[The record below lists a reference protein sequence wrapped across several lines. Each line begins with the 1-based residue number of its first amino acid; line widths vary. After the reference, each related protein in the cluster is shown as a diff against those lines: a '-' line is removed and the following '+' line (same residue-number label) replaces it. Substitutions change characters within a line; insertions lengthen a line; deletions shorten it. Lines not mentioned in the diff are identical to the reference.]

1 MQDIPGTVESYLM
14 QVAMEVAKT
23 RAAKPN
29 QVKLSQFR
37 LNFVRP
43 EAPAEAD
50 KQQQVD
56 RILAT
61 KKARYRRMGGK

>member
-23 RAAKPN
+23 RATKPN
-29 QVKLSQFR
+29 QIKLSQFR
-37 LNFVRP
+37 LKFVRP
-43 EAPAEAD
+43 EPETETD
-50 KQQQVD
+50 KQKQVD
-56 RILAT
+56 RIIAT